1 MAKIELW
8 GLIKNMKYQSIPG
21 GDSGFDIL
29 SYLKIDNAENVP
41 FAFGQII
48 CNYSDWIDKQKSV
61 LKDNWDN

>member
-1 MAKIELW
+1 
-8 GLIKNMKYQSIPG
+8 MKYQSIPG

-48 CNYSDWIDKQKSV
+48 CNYSDCIDKQKSV